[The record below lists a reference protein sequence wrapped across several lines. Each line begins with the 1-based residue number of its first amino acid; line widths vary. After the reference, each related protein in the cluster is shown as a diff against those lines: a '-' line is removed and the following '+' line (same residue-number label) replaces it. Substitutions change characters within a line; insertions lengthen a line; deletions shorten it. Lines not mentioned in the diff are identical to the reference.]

1 MLPSLPVGS
10 SLVIRSQSGARCAVG
25 DVVVFE
31 REGRLVAH
39 RLLLP
44 WGRGFLERG
53 DGISPAGRVRSDA
66 ILGRVVAVRRPDGQT
81 VDLDT
86 PAARR
91 AGRRAVAASIL
102 RWARD
107 GVLVPLRRFKRWL
120 IRENTDSG

>member
-1 MLPSLPVGS
+1 
-10 SLVIRSQSGARCAVG
+10 
-25 DVVVFE
+25 
-31 REGRLVAH
+31 
-39 RLLLP
+39 
-44 WGRGFLERG
+44 
-53 DGISPAGRVRSDA
+53 
-66 ILGRVVAVRRPDGQT
+66 VVAVRRPDGQT
-81 VDLDT
+81 MDLDT